1 MPLNMQAKLL
11 RVLEENRIERVGG
24 EKSIPINV
32 RVITATNRD
41 LIRETKENRF
51 REDLFYRLNVFRIKL
66 PPLRERKE
74 EIYELVPFF
83 VQQISPLLNK
93 RVTKI
98 SDGYYTALNEYDWP
112 GNIRE
117 LRNAVQYSIA
127 ILDGTTLSKKHIVGF
142 FAQTSRQTTPNTM
155 AGMPNLSFPT
165 ALSDLEKNAIQKTL
179 LMTKGNKLKASK
191 LLGISRAT
199 LHRKLRDID

>member
-11 RVLEENRIERVGG
+11 RVLEENKIERVGG
-24 EKSIPINV
+24 KKSIPIHA

-41 LIRETKENRF
+41 LIKEIKENRF

-74 EIYELVPFF
+74 EIYELVPVF
-83 VQQISPLLNK
+83 VQQISSFLNK
-93 RVTKI
+93 TITKI
-98 SDGYYTALNEYDWP
+98 SDGYYKALNEYDWP

-127 ILDGTTLSKKHIVGF
+127 TLDGPILSENLLAGF
-142 FAQTSRQTTPNTM
+142 FAQTSRQTTTDRM
-155 AGMPNLSFPT
+155 TGMPSVSFST
-165 ALSDLEKNAIQKTL
+165 ALSDLEKNAIQKAL

-199 LHRKLRDID
+199 LHRKLRNID